1 MKLGN
6 KITAVKRGDDG
17 NITDVKFENGNVCG
31 LNYAILMAKQ
41 GILEGFNVVR
51 GKNGGEY
58 LSADPNNPDVDNL
71 DDMPR
76 FK

>member
-6 KITAVKRGDDG
+6 RIVKVKKDEDG
-17 NITDVKFENGNVCG
+17 NVTDVMFENGNTCPF
-31 LNYAILMAKQ
+31 NYAVLMAKQ
-41 GILEGFNVVR
+41 GVLEGFNVVR

-58 LSADPNNPDVDNL
+58 LSADPNNPDAENL
-71 DDMPR
+71 DDMPH